1 MGLPFWGDREKDAG
15 ISVREHNAS
24 QESTIQD
31 GSVKYT
37 AAEGINSTSVTY
49 QDASGAPV
57 ETDSPLGYS
66 VSFWTSLCLNIN
78 QMVGTGIFSTREY
91 VPITP
96 FQPSYLCLRSCH
108 HS

>member
-1 MGLPFWGDREKDAG
+1 MGLPFWHDREKDAG
-15 ISVREHNAS
+15 ISVRERNTS

-31 GSVKYT
+31 GAVKYT
-37 AAEGINSTSVTY
+37 AAEGVNSTSVTY

-78 QMVGTGIFSTREY
+78 QMVGTGIFSTRE
-91 VPITP
+91 
-96 FQPSYLCLRSCH
+96 
-108 HS
+108 